1 MTNKFS
7 FQDALEL
14 FASWKQLGRHVFVTF
29 AESRGGVQFIS
40 SFKWSVKDVSDER
53 IEFVSPDGASF
64 VIRFSNSTV
73 FRQLDYFGKSLE
85 KVAKG
90 GLRINST
97 LQIETEL
104 GVVWLNELEYIS
116 PLPKRTQ

>member
-1 MTNKFS
+1 MTNKIS

-14 FASWKQLGRHVFVTF
+14 FTSWKQLGRQVFVTF

-104 GVVWLNELEYIS
+104 GVVWLNELEYMS